1 MPQQFKKQYKE
12 ILRQYTLSQTEHNL
26 YEGQNVSRELIQKS
40 ISPEEVISI
49 HKASLE
55 EIMPDLPEE
64 VSHSFDF
71 LIEVMIRYGLALKEH
86 QTLIEKQ
93 QNFKMEMELATNV
106 QQTLL
111 KSKIPN
117 MNNLDIGLISVP
129 AKEMNGDYTHFLSN
143 DHAIGIAV
151 ADVIGKG
158 IPAALCMS
166 MIKYGMDSLD
176 GPDTDPV
183 VVLDIINRIVEKSV
197 SDSMFISMFYGT
209 YDTALSEFTYASAG
223 HEPPLFYC
231 AHTGE
236 FKELQAKGLLLGVV
250 PNVKYEQHSI
260 TLEKDDFVV
269 MMTDGVTECRS
280 KEGFI
285 DQNIILS
292 IIESVKD
299 KPAQEM
305 VEYVFHKLEE
315 LQEFEQRDDFTLV
328 IFKKSL

>member
-1 MPQQFKKQYKE
+1 MQEFKKQYKE
-12 ILRQYTLSQTEHNL
+12 VLENYILRQTEHNL
-26 YEGQNVSRELIQKS
+26 YEGQNISKELIRKN

-55 EIMPDLPEE
+55 EIMTDLDGNIM
-64 VSHSFDF
+64 HSFDL
-71 LIEVMIRYGLALKEH
+71 LIEVMVRYGLALKEH
-86 QTLIEKQ
+86 QTLIQKQ
-93 QNFKMEMELATNV
+93 QNMKMEMELAGNV

-111 KSKIPN
+111 KTKVPSIID
-117 MNNLDIGLISVP
+117 LDIGIISVP
-129 AKEMNGDYTHFLSN
+129 AKEMNGDYAHFSHDSTHV
-143 DHAIGIAV
+143 GIAV

-158 IPAALCMS
+158 LPAALCMS

-176 GPDTDPV
+176 GAETDPII
-183 VVLDIINRIVEKSV
+183 VLDVINRIVEKSV
-197 SDSMFISMFYGT
+197 SDSMFISMFYGK
-209 YDTALSEFTYASAG
+209 YDTEKSEFTYASAG

-231 AHTGE
+231 SKSSS
-236 FKELQAKGLLLGVV
+236 FSELQAKGLLLGVI

-260 TLEKDDFVV
+260 ILNQGDFVV

-285 DQNIILS
+285 EQQTIMD

-299 KPAQEM
+299 QPAQEM

-315 LQEFEQRDDFTLV
+315 LQDFEQRDDFTLV
-328 IFKKSL
+328 IFKKV